1 MSKKKKVKFLISIAI
16 NRKKREKFVKIQMDK
31 QTHANQRMT
40 ITISHLHPPVSTIV
54 RIHEPS
60 YNSPAHRP
68 YVATIKP
75 IHRLS
80 LSLSL
85 GYRGK
90 NKRIDDISWIVRF
103 LSRLDLRFAKN
114 SKERERER
122 NKERISPLRF
132 NKRRRTIVRYDLIA
146 LITALL
152 TCVFESRDTTSHN

>member
-1 MSKKKKVKFLISIAI
+1 MVENYKRINGTKEKFGFEGMSKMSKKKKVKFLISIAI

-80 LSLSL
+80 LSLSHWAIEARTK
-85 GYRGK
+85 GSM
-90 NKRIDDISWIVRF
+90 ISPG
-103 LSRLDLRFAKN
+103 SSDSYLDWTFDLQKIRK
-114 SKERERER
+114 RERE
-122 NKERISPLRF
+122 KGT
-132 NKRRRTIVRYDLIA
+132 KRESLLSA
-146 LITALL
+146 LIN
-152 TCVFESRDTTSHN
+152 EDEPS